1 MSHPPHVTNYRILS
15 DSGPDRLSAQVET
28 AIHNGWQP
36 WGPLT
41 VVGGGEAA
49 PVYSQA
55 VVQQSEWYR

>member
-1 MSHPPHVTNYRILS
+1 MSHIPHVTNYRILT
-15 DSGPDRLSAQVET
+15 DKAADRLSAQVET

-41 VVGGGEAA
+41 VAAGGAAA

-55 VVQQSEWYR
+55 VVQQSEWFR